1 MERKEIVKL
10 LGEHFGVKPK
20 YMGAPSFAYQ
30 IETTEGVMI
39 IDKAGKVE
47 NSEGVV
53 IELEELLRNS
63 EEVQVK
69 EEAED
74 SEVTFLMEEHTG
86 ISLRNLI
93 NMIASKQTLIKK
105 AMEIEND
112 IVTEAFIK
120 GINDVRIVG
129 VEDFK
134 IVAIEIGLEK
144 CQGIKF
150 DFKKGILQFK
160 FVESFENT
168 KTANQFAEALNESS
182 KKIKY
187 SSAKE
192 RQTDNEKYT
201 FRTWLLRLGFI
212 GNRYKEARNQL
223 LKNLNGNGS
232 FRNKKEDIKIR

>member
-47 NSEGVV
+47 NSEGVE
-53 IELEELLRNS
+53 IELEDLLRNS

-74 SEVTFLMEEHTG
+74 LEVTFSMEGHTG

-93 NMIASKQTLIKK
+93 NMINSKQTLIKK
-105 AMEIEND
+105 ALKLETD
-112 IVTEAFIK
+112 IVTGEFVE
-120 GINDVRIVG
+120 GINNVRIVSI
-129 VEDFK
+129 EDFK
-134 IVAIEIGLEK
+134 TAALEIGLGK

-150 DFKKGILQFK
+150 DFEKGILQFR

-168 KTANQFAEALNESS
+168 ETANQFAEALNESA

-212 GNRYKEARNQL
+212 GDRYKDARNQL
-223 LKNLNGNGS
+223 LQNLSGNSAFRKN
-232 FRNKKEDIKIR
+232 K

>member
-39 IDKAGKVE
+39 IDKAGKVK
-47 NSEGVV
+47 NSEGVE
-53 IELEELLRNS
+53 IELEELLRDS
-63 EEVQVK
+63 EKDQVK
-69 EEAED
+69 EEAEN
-74 SEVTFLMEEHTG
+74 SEVTFSMEGHTG

-105 AMEIEND
+105 AIGIEND
-112 IVTEAFIK
+112 IVTEEFIK
-120 GINDVRIVG
+120 GINNVRIVSI
-129 VEDFK
+129 EDFK
-134 IVAIEIGLEK
+134 TAALGIGLEK
-144 CQGIKF
+144 CQGINLNF
-150 DFKKGILQFK
+150 EKGNLQFK
-160 FVESFENT
+160 FLEGFENAEI
-168 KTANQFAEALNESS
+168 ANQFAEALNESA

-201 FRTWLLRLGFI
+201 FRTWLLRLEFI
-212 GNRYKEARNQL
+212 GDRYKEARHELTEN
-223 LKNLNGNGS
+223 LKGNS
-232 FRNKKEDIKIR
+232 AFRKR

>member
-47 NSEGVV
+47 NSEGVE
-53 IELEELLRNS
+53 IELEELLKNS

-74 SEVTFLMEEHTG
+74 SEVTFSMEGHTG

-105 AMEIEND
+105 AIGIEND
-112 IVTEAFIK
+112 IVTEEFIK
-120 GINDVRIVG
+120 GINNVRIVSI
-129 VEDFK
+129 EDFK
-134 IVAIEIGLEK
+134 TAALEIGLGK

-150 DFKKGILQFK
+150 DIEKGILQFK
-160 FVESFENT
+160 FLESFENT
-168 KTANQFAEALNESS
+168 KTANQFAEALNESA

-212 GNRYKEARNQL
+212 GDRYKDARRQL
-223 LKNLNGNGS
+223 LRNLGGNS
-232 FRNKKEDIKIR
+232 AFRRKANA